1 MKFKFLFIALLGLTS
16 VGFAQSADSKSKET
30 LAVTPH
36 KIVIAGKPI
45 NYTTHTGYMILPDEK
60 GKPKGEMFF
69 MYYKKDGVT
78 DPSTRP
84 LTFVFNGGPGSPS
97 MWLHMGML
105 GPRRIAMT
113 DFGGP
118 TIPPYKVVDN
128 DYSWL
133 DITDMIFIDPIMT
146 GYSRPSDGVDKKEF
160 LGYEEDIES
169 VGAFIHLATTRFE
182 RWNSPKFIAGE
193 SYGTIRA
200 SGLSSHLQN
209 TYGMYLN
216 GIVLISAV
224 LNWETEV
231 LLPGN
236 DLPAITYLPTFCAIA
251 WYHKKAGAQYSELKP
266 FLAEVEKFAMGEYAS
281 ALLKGDQMT
290 EAEKKSIA
298 EKLSAFTG
306 LSQEYIAQTNYR
318 INIRRFVK
326 ELLRDEHKTVGRLD
340 GRFTGSDYDAAG
352 ESYEFDPSNNAIMG
366 PFAMAINDYI
376 RRELKYN
383 EDNPYY
389 TGGKARPWNY
399 SNVQNRFL
407 NVAENLRSAMHQ
419 NPYLKVHITNGYYDL
434 ATPYFGTDYT
444 VNHMF
449 LDKDLRGHV
458 TQSFYEAGHMMYIHK
473 PSIIKMKKDIEDF
486 YKRAMTE

>member
-1 MKFKFLFIALLGLTS
+1 MKTKLFLISFLFVLSHALGQEATNAEQSLSVASHRLT
-16 VGFAQSADSKSKET
+16 VGGKS
-30 LAVTPH
+30 
-36 KIVIAGKPI
+36 IS
-45 NYTTHTGYMILPDEK
+45 YTTHTGYMTLPDK
-60 GKPKGEMFF
+60 DGKPKGKMFF

-84 LTFVFNGGPGSPS
+84 VTFTFNGGPGSPS

-118 TIPPYKVVDN
+118 TVPPYKIVDN
-128 DYSWL
+128 EYTWL
-133 DITDMIFIDPIMT
+133 DVTDLIFIDPVMT
-146 GYSRPSDGVDKKEF
+146 GYSRPVEGVEKKEF

-169 VGAFIHLATTRFE
+169 VGAFIHLATTKFE

-200 SGLSSHLQN
+200 SGLSNHLQN
-209 TYGMYLN
+209 EYGMYLN

-251 WYHKKAGAQYSELKP
+251 WYHKRAGTQYTELKP
-266 FLAEVEKFAMGEYAS
+266 FLAEVEKFAVGEYAT
-281 ALLKGDQMT
+281 ALLKGDQMS
-290 EAEKKSIA
+290 EVERNSIGD
-298 EKLSAFTG
+298 KLSSFTG
-306 LSQEYIAQTNYR
+306 LSKEYIEQTNYR

-352 ESYEFDPSNNAIMG
+352 ESYEFDPSNAAIMG

-376 RRELKYN
+376 RRELKFS

-419 NPYLKVHITNGYYDL
+419 NPYMKVHITNGYYDL

-449 LDKDLRGHV
+449 LNKDLRKNL

-473 PSIIKMKKDIEDF
+473 PSIIQMKKDIDEF
-486 YKRAMTE
+486 YKRAVTQ

>member
-1 MKFKFLFIALLGLTS
+1 MKNRLTLLLIFVS
-16 VGFAQSADSKSKET
+16 ACGFAQVKSLNDAET
-30 LAVTPH
+30 LSVTAH
-36 KIVIAGKPI
+36 KVVIGGKQI
-45 NYTTHTGYMILPDEK
+45 SYTAHAGYMVLPDDA
-60 GKPKGEMFF
+60 GKPKGKMFF

-84 LTFVFNGGPGSPS
+84 ITFTFNGGPGSPS

-118 TIPPYKVVDN
+118 TLPPYKIVDN
-128 DYSWL
+128 EYSWL
-133 DITDMIFIDPIMT
+133 DVTDLIFIDPVQT
-146 GYSRPSDGVDKKEF
+146 GYSRAAEGVDKKEF
-160 LGYEEDIES
+160 LGYEEDIDA
-169 VGAFIHLATTRFE
+169 VGSFIHLATTRFE

-209 TYGMYLN
+209 QYGMYLN

-251 WYHKKAGAQYSELKP
+251 WYHKKAGTEYSTLNP
-266 FLAEVEKFAMGEYAS
+266 FLDEVEKFALGEYAT
-281 ALLKGDQMT
+281 ALLKGDQLSD
-290 EAEKKSIA
+290 AERESMVS
-298 EKLSAFTG
+298 KLSSFSG
-306 LSQEYIAQTNYR
+306 LSKEYLAQTNYR

-326 ELLRDEHKTVGRLD
+326 ELLREDHKTVGRLD

-352 ESYEFDPSNNAIMG
+352 ERYEFDPSNAAIIG
-366 PFAMAINDYI
+366 PFSMAINDYI
-376 RRELKYN
+376 RRELKYT

-389 TGGKARPWNY
+389 IGGKARPWNY
-399 SNVQNRFL
+399 NNVQNRFL
-407 NVAENLRSAMHQ
+407 NVAEDLRSAIHQ
-419 NPYLKVHITNGYYDL
+419 NPYLKVHVTNGYYDL

-444 VNHMF
+444 INHMF
-449 LDKDLRGHV
+449 LDKSMRGNI

-473 PSIIKMKKDIEDF
+473 PSIIKMKKEIDDF
-486 YKRAMTE
+486 YKVAQTQ